1 MLEKVFIQRVRDLHP
16 TDECECRD
24 VLTAV
29 GDLGKLV
36 LEVADVGFETI
47 TLPHPD

>member
-1 MLEKVFIQRVRDLHP
+1 VLEKVFVQRVRDLHP

-29 GDLGKLV
+29 GDLDELV
-36 LEVADVGFETI
+36 LKEVDV
-47 TLPHPD
+47 